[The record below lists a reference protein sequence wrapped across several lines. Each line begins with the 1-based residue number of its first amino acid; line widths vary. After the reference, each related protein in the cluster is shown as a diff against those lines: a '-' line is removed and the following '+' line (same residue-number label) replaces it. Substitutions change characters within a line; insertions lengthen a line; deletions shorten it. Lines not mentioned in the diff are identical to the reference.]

1 VGAAGALLPA
11 GAVAAV
17 VFSISLFIS
26 SSSPALLRCFLF
38 VSFTVCPRFRPPPF
52 FLRDV
57 VVDVVVFAVAAV
69 AAVVVVLVVA
79 DPCWQSKHMM
89 LCI

>member
-1 VGAAGALLPA
+1 
-11 GAVAAV
+11 
-17 VFSISLFIS
+17 
-26 SSSPALLRCFLF
+26 
-38 VSFTVCPRFRPPPF
+38 
-52 FLRDV
+52 
-57 VVDVVVFAVAAV
+57 VFAVAAV